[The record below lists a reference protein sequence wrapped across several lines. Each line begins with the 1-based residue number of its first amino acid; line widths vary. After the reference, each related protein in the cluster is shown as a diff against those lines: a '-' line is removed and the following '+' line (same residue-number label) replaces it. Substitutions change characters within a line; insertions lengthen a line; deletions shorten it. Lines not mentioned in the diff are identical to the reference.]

1 MNLKEHL
8 HYHNNLTTFFRYE
21 TTIKGLEMVQSTLK
35 QQLHDAE
42 MEVKEQSEKH
52 QEILQ
57 YSQSL
62 TENNASS
69 KASVAELQSKVLNEL
84 KSA

>member
-1 MNLKEHL
+1 MFIRTYCNSKNIIFRPL
-8 HYHNNLTTFFRYE
+8 YRYE
-21 TTIKGLEMVQSTLK
+21 TTIKGLEMVQSTMK

-42 MEVKEQSEKH
+42 LEVKEQAEKH
-52 QEILQ
+52 HEILQ

-69 KASVAELQSKVLNEL
+69 KASAAELQAKVGP
-84 KSA
+84 